1 MLNRIFL
8 FTKIQHSFATKLQ
21 AASTKNTKDSPGKHL
36 GVKKF
41 GGEFV
46 FPNDIL
52 LRQRG
57 LKWKAGH
64 NTLIGKD
71 HTIHATKEGSV
82 KFTKQYKR
90 GRKITTVHVL
100 AQHSGNHKVR
110 PAPPYCYHPELYPEL
125 SKSNPEPT
133 NWPIGQRKPREI
145 KYLRSDYP
153 KLSELSAS
161 IFAIEIPVTWGNKLV
176 EASAEEREQNEVN
189 RLEGVREYLVKKSG
203 I

>member
-1 MLNRIFL
+1 MFNRISL
-8 FTKIQHSFATKLQ
+8 FTKIQQCFATKLQ

-64 NTLIGKD
+64 NTLIGRD

-90 GRKITTVHVL
+90 GRKITTIHVL
-100 AQHSGNHKVR
+100 AQHSANMKVR
-110 PAPPYCYHPELYPEL
+110 PAPPFCYHPELYPEL
-125 SKSNPEPT
+125 SKSNPQPT
-133 NWPIGQRKPREI
+133 NWPLNNYKPREI
-145 KYLRSDYP
+145 KYLRNDYP
-153 KLSELSAS
+153 IKSTMTAS
-161 IFAIEIPVTWGNKLV
+161 LFAIKIPDSWGLEDRLFNAAKEVEQKDRLGAVKEHLANKL
-176 EASAEEREQNEVN
+176 AN
-189 RLEGVREYLVKKSG
+189 
-203 I
+203 